1 MLYISQKYEIKFP
14 KGDFHVEEEETE
26 EWIEEEDLEEEIIN
40 DSLVVELDS
49 SSTQLKEN
57 ELKVTDSVKSKIN
70 KLPKNST
77 K

>member
-1 MLYISQKYEIKFP
+1 MLDKSRRIAEKKRLA
-14 KGDFHVEEEETE
+14 EELR
-26 EWIEEEDLEEEIIN
+26 IQQLNLEEEIIN